1 MNKIIFLLIL
11 VATFFVACKTSKIE
25 VEDKSKVLTE
35 NKSNVVTKTDSTSK
49 QTSIFEENE
58 RLETNDKII
67 IFGEGGGSF
76 NSNTGQAENVD
87 KVIINDTKNEKTAS
101 VKIANDTHFENFEQC
116 DSISEVIE
124 LRDVESKE
132 ETGNGTAWAV
142 WVLVGA
148 GVVVVLIIAT
158 KFFL

>member
-1 MNKIIFLLIL
+1 MNKTIFLLIL
-11 VATFFVACKTSKIE
+11 IATFFVACKTTKIE
-25 VEDKSKVLTE
+25 VEDKSEVLTE
-35 NKSNVVTKTDSTSK
+35 NQSNVVSKTDSTSK

-58 RLETNDKII
+58 RLETNDKVI

-76 NSNTGQAENVD
+76 NSQTGQAENVD
-87 KVIINDTKNEKTAS
+87 KVIINDTKNETTAS
-101 VKIANDTHFENFEQC
+101 VKFDNEKQFEKTEKK
-116 DSISEVIE
+116 DSISETIE

-132 ETGNGTAWAV
+132 EKSNGTAWAV

>member
-11 VATFFVACKTSKIE
+11 IATFFVACKTTKIE
-25 VEDKSKVLTE
+25 VEDNSEVLTE

-58 RLETNDKII
+58 RLEINDKII

-87 KVIINDTKNEKTAS
+87 KVIINDKKTNMSAS
-101 VKIANDTHFENFEQC
+101 VKIENETQSEKTEQI
-116 DSISEVIE
+116 DSISKVIE
-124 LRDVESKE
+124 LLDVESKE

>member
-1 MNKIIFLLIL
+1 MNKTIFLLIL
-11 VATFFVACKTSKIE
+11 IATFFVACKTTKIE
-25 VEDKSKVLTE
+25 VEDKSEVLTE
-35 NKSNVVTKTDSTSK
+35 NQSNVVSKTDSTSK

-58 RLETNDKII
+58 RLETNDKVI
-67 IFGEGGGSF
+67 IFGEGGGTF
-76 NSNTGQAENVD
+76 NSQTGQAENVD
-87 KVIINDTKNEKTAS
+87 KVIINDTKNETTAS
-101 VKIANDTHFENFEQC
+101 VKIDNEKQFEKTEKK
-116 DSISEVIE
+116 DSISETIE

-132 ETGNGTAWAV
+132 EKSNGTAWAV

>member
-1 MNKIIFLLIL
+1 MNKTIFLLIL
-11 VATFFVACKTSKIE
+11 VASFFVACKTTKME
-25 VEDKSKVLTE
+25 VEDNSEVITE
-35 NKSNVVTKTDSTSK
+35 SKSNVVTKTDSTSK

-58 RLETNDKII
+58 RLETNDQII
-67 IFGEGGGSF
+67 IFGEGGGTF
-76 NSNTGQAENVD
+76 NSQTGQAENVD

-101 VKIANDTHFENFEQC
+101 VKIDNDTHFENTEQC
-116 DSISEVIE
+116 DSISEIIE

-148 GVVVVLIIAT
+148 GIVIVLIIAS
-158 KFFL
+158 KFFI

>member
-1 MNKIIFLLIL
+1 MNKTIFLLIL
-11 VATFFVACKTSKIE
+11 IATFFVACKTTKIE
-25 VEDKSKVLTE
+25 VEDKSEVLTE
-35 NKSNVVTKTDSTSK
+35 NQSNVVTKTDSTSK

-58 RLETNDKII
+58 RLETNDKVI
-67 IFGEGGGSF
+67 IFGEGGGTF
-76 NSNTGQAENVD
+76 NSQTGQAENVD
-87 KVIINDTKNEKTAS
+87 KVIINDTKNETTAS
-101 VKIANDTHFENFEQC
+101 VKIDIEEQFENIEQK
-116 DSISEVIE
+116 DSISETIE

-132 ETGNGTAWAV
+132 EKSNGTAWAV

>member
-11 VATFFVACKTSKIE
+11 IASFFVACKTTKIE
-25 VEDKSKVLTE
+25 VEDKSEVMTE
-35 NKSNVVTKTDSTSK
+35 SRSNVVTKTDSTSK
-49 QTSIFEENE
+49 QTSIFEENA

-67 IFGEGGGSF
+67 IFGEGGGTF
-76 NSNTGQAENVD
+76 NSETGLAENVD
-87 KVIINDTKNEKTAS
+87 KVIINDKKTELSAS
-101 VKIANDTHFENFEQC
+101 VKNENETEFENTEQK
-116 DSISEVIE
+116 DSTSEVIE
-124 LRDVESKE
+124 LRDVDSKE

-148 GVVVVLIIAT
+148 GVVIVLIIAT

>member
-1 MNKIIFLLIL
+1 MNKTIFLLIL
-11 VATFFVACKTSKIE
+11 IASFFVACKTTKIE
-25 VEDKSKVLTE
+25 VDDKSEVFTE
-35 NKSNVVTKTDSTSK
+35 SKSNTITKTDSTSE

-67 IFGEGGGSF
+67 FFGEGGGTF
-76 NSNTGQAENVD
+76 NSQTGLAENVD
-87 KVIINDTKNEKTAS
+87 KVIINDKKTDLSAS
-101 VKIANDTHFENFEQC
+101 VKVENKTQSEETEQC

-124 LRDVESKE
+124 LRDIESKE

-148 GVVVVLIIAT
+148 GVVIVLIIAT

>member
-1 MNKIIFLLIL
+1 MNKTIFLLIL
-11 VATFFVACKTSKIE
+11 VASFFVACKTTKME
-25 VEDKSKVLTE
+25 VEDKSEVFTE
-35 NKSNVVTKTDSTSK
+35 SKSNVVTKNDSTSK
-49 QTSIFEENE
+49 QTSIFEESE

-67 IFGEGGGSF
+67 IFGEGGGTF
-76 NSNTGQAENVD
+76 NSQTGQAENVD

-101 VKIANDTHFENFEQC
+101 FKIDNDTHFENTEQC
-116 DSISEVIE
+116 DSISEIIE

-148 GVVVVLIIAT
+148 GVVIVLIIAT
-158 KFFL
+158 KFFI